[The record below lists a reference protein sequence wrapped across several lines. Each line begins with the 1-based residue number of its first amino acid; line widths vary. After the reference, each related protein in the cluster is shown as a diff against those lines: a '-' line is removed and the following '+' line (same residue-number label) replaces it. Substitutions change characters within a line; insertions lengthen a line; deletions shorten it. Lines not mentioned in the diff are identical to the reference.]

1 MGLDA
6 VEFIIVIED
15 EFQIVI
21 SDEEAFKCETPQLL
35 TDLIYSK
42 LRQSET
48 DVCPSMHGF
57 YVVRK
62 ILQEQLNIPREK
74 IKPETNLADLINKA
88 DRTIVWQRLLLTIS
102 TGKIISAPL
111 EKPRWI
117 TLSIVISSL
126 LVFMICLAI
135 TESILL
141 SFLTALFN
149 SWVLGVA
156 TTFFKTE
163 FPKNF
168 LTVKDLI
175 RIVSTLETTIWTRD
189 QVYNRIKMLVA
200 EQLGVKAEDILPNSH
215 FIKDLG
221 MD

>member
-6 VEFIIVIED
+6 VELIIAVED

-35 TDLIYSK
+35 TDLVYSK
-42 LRQSET
+42 LRQSESN
-48 DVCPSMHGF
+48 VCPSMHGF

-62 ILQEQLNIPREK
+62 ILQEQLNIPREN
-74 IKPETNLADLINKA
+74 IKPETKLADLIDKA
-88 DRTIVWQRLLLTIS
+88 DRTIVWQRLLSTIP
-102 TGKIISAPL
+102 TGKPINAPL

-117 TLSIVISSL
+117 TLSIFISSL

-135 TESILL
+135 TESLML

-156 TTFFKTE
+156 TTLFKTE

-175 RIVSTLETTIWTRD
+175 RLVSTLETKIWQRD
-189 QVYNRIKMLVA
+189 QVYNRIKMLVV
-200 EQLGVKAEDILPNSH
+200 EQLGVKDEDI
-215 FIKDLG
+215 FA
-221 MD
+221 